1 MFDASVLTL
10 VVVLWGAATLG
21 FLAVMIW
28 KSFMGRKE
36 EDIVILDPAEAP
48 QFAEQQLIIAKMERL
63 TRWAKRFGLTSLA
76 LLVVTGGI
84 LAYRAVQT
92 FTHPQIP

>member
-1 MFDASVLTL
+1 M
-10 VVVLWGAATLG
+10 G
-21 FLAVMIW
+21 FVAVMIW
-28 KSFMGRKE
+28 KSFTGRKE

-48 QFAEQQLIIAKMERL
+48 QLAEQQAIIAKMERL
-63 TRWAKRFGLTSLA
+63 TLWAKRFGLTSLA

>member
-1 MFDASVLTL
+1 M
-10 VVVLWGAATLG
+10 G
-21 FLAVMIW
+21 FVAVMIW

-48 QFAEQQLIIAKMERL
+48 QLAEQQAIIAKMEWL
-63 TRWAKRFGLTSLA
+63 TLWAKYFGFTSLG
-76 LLVVTGGI
+76 LLVVAGGI
-84 LAYRAVQT
+84 LAYRAVLT

>member
-1 MFDASVLTL
+1 MFGASVLTL
-10 VVVLWGAATLG
+10 VVVLWGAATMG
-21 FLAVMIW
+21 FVAVMIW

-48 QFAEQQLIIAKMERL
+48 QLAEQQAIIAKVERL
-63 TRWAKRFGLTSLA
+63 TLWAKCFGWTSLA
-76 LLVVTGGI
+76 LLVVAAGI
-84 LAYRAVQT
+84 LAYRAVQM